1 MQELSIPSQSASPY
15 TPVGGGNT
23 PSLGTPIPGTT
34 GGLPQTSGLSVF
46 NNPLPQPLQDN
57 PQQTAQQMQQ
67 YGRGEDTMLVHMTP
81 EEVNSLQGLAMAS
94 GGSLTI
100 NPHTGLPEAGW
111 LGKLLPTILG
121 FAGAA
126 VGLPTWALALGG
138 AAGGTAITGDL
149 KQGLMAGLG
158 AWGGASL
165 AGGLGVGK
173 AGELAA
179 KGATSAGADAAKIAV
194 TRTPGQIA
202 QATQG
207 VLNQGA
213 GSAAQ
218 GATGFLGKFSNAARA
233 GLPGG
238 IIGKAAPYVAGMGLM
253 GAVSDATQ
261 PNMPKYTGEEQSKTK
276 YEGPYRSVPR
286 KIAPRFEG
294 TDEGEITFFDE
305 VNPIGYMT
313 ASGERRGF
321 AEGGDVSDEELSD
334 SYKALEARINAAN
347 EASQG
352 NSIAADYARFL
363 GGASNKLKNAI
374 ANRTVSNM
382 DLLNSLVD
390 NKKTG
395 WVGLDALGEDFKP
408 VTGAADKYAHLAM
421 TSGFVDPITGQTSR
435 LADPSSNE
443 NLKVGT
449 TTNSGNKLMRLNE
462 NRQWETVGDSIYNP
476 TTWVFDEGRVDWAK
490 HARPQTSTTPPT
502 GGLGSLPPGNKPPEE
517 KISVD
522 TLKTTIDP
530 TMGGVTPGSGTAA
543 TLTDRPDIPGATYD
557 SPGVQ
562 TLKET
567 YTPKFT
573 EKEDFVTKAN
583 PAYTLGTEMEALLP
597 SLTSRYSTSPGA
609 VTAMNGYSG
618 GSPSE
623 RIRAAVKARM
633 AAAAA
638 APATT
643 PGTAAPATAAGTG
656 GYAPFDFSG
665 NTFFTNMMASNA
677 APPTAAPA
685 STPASNLVSG
695 GAAPFQMDTSLGA
708 DTGSD
713 MGGEMNY
720 GFSAPSAPA
729 ANPAALVGTDDF
741 WAALMNQNAAA
752 GAAPSYGYYGGGTSG
767 GRYGDNQYVR
777 EYADG
782 GPVDMQD
789 GAFVVDART
798 VSELGNGS
806 SNAGMELL
814 QRLGGRPLN
823 GPGDGVSDSIR
834 ARIGGKQEARV
845 ARDEVIMPPEAVRR
859 IGGGNEKRGTQ
870 KLYALMDRA
879 HKARKKAKR
888 GQDTKLARGLGALA

>member
-111 LGKLLPTILG
+111 LGKLLPTLLG
-121 FAGAA
+121 GVLAATGVGAPLAAGI
-126 VGLPTWALALGG
+126 VGLGQTAL
-138 AAGGTAITGDL
+138 TGDL
-149 KQGLMAGLG
+149 KKGLMAGLG
-158 AWGGASL
+158 AFGGASL
-165 AGGLGVGK
+165 AGAAGVGSSISKNAFGALGDK
-173 AGELAA
+173 AGLLGANMGSGTVGGLAQWNA
-179 KGATSAGADAAKIAV
+179 SNPNLI
-194 TRTPGQIA
+194 
-202 QATQG
+202 
-207 VLNQGA
+207 
-213 GSAAQ
+213 
-218 GATGFLGKFSNAARA
+218 GKFAQTAKQ

-321 AEGGDVSDEELSD
+321 AEGGDVNTSEKNLLDLAGDDETRRLIAEGAMVD
-334 SYKALEARINAAN
+334 GARVP
-347 EASQG
+347 
-352 NSIAADYARFL
+352 F
-363 GGASNKLKNAI
+363 
-374 ANRTVSNM
+374 
-382 DLLNSLVD
+382 
-390 NKKTG
+390 
-395 WVGLDALGEDFKP
+395 
-408 VTGAADKYAHLAM
+408 
-421 TSGFVDPITGQTSR
+421 
-435 LADPSSNE
+435 
-443 NLKVGT
+443 NLKEAKYGT
-449 TTNSGNKLMRLNE
+449 ERDFGGKRLMFTDENKWRTIGNTADFLRDDADLSA
-462 NRQWETVGDSIYNP
+462 DP
-476 TTWVFDEGRVDWAK
+476 TTWSQGQLTRGVVDPTTGIRSALTSVETLKQRGIGAGATSSFGGHTFRINDAGQWEYVK
-490 HARPQTSTTPPT
+490 PQTSTTPPT

-677 APPTAAPA
+677 APPAAAPTPA
-685 STPASNLVSG
+685 PASNLVSG

-752 GAAPSYGYYGGGTSG
+752 GAAPSYDYYGGGTSG
-767 GRYGDNQYVR
+767 GRYGDNQYFR
-777 EYADG
+777 EYAGG